1 MEGRERAVTMAAPT
15 PSPPPEFPREK
26 PRGSR
31 EQRQPSVGLRLCKE
45 MWAIEREEREGLE
58 ERQLCQQ
65 QGRCSGMDLTRGVWK
80 KKIQIYQIYANFYSS
95 KTSVTSYDFA
105 YEYEYLFVDFD
116 REMDSN

>member
-95 KTSVTSYDFA
+95 KTSVTSYDFG
-105 YEYEYLFVDFD
+105 YEYE
-116 REMDSN
+116 